1 MRRDA
6 NLNTV
11 PLPLPPLSARLSA
24 FYFAHFFHGGGFV
37 AYFPLYLAWRGF
49 GAVEIAWIV
58 ALPQVARTFAPAAWG
73 WIADAS
79 GARRG
84 VVVFSCAAAAGCF
97 LALPFVESFAAVALV
112 IGISSLLSA
121 GGLPLVET
129 ITLGAL
135 AGQPGRYGPIR
146 LWGSVGFIAAVL
158 AGGAWLEVQPVAL
171 LPWALLVFALLAL
184 GTAFSLPR
192 QQVQIHSK
200 GEKLRFTPA
209 VRALLGAGFCMA
221 LAHGTLYAFLTLH
234 LERAG
239 YSRTAIG
246 LLWTLGVLAEIV
258 VFLYL
263 PALFRRFSLSAIIF
277 ASFACAVVRFLV
289 LAWFPGELG
298 LVVIAQL
305 LHAATFG
312 SFHAASVA
320 AVHRVFPEAAQARG
334 QTLFSSLSYGAG
346 GAAGALGAGWLW
358 EAAGPGFAF
367 SLSALAGLAGLLLA
381 HGLKRRG
388 L

>member
-6 NLNTV
+6 NLKAM
-11 PLPLPPLSARLSA
+11 PLPLRLSA

-49 GAVEIAWIV
+49 GALEIAWIV

-73 WIADAS
+73 WIADAT
-79 GARRG
+79 GAQRG
-84 VVVFSCAAAAGCF
+84 IVVSSCLAAAAGF
-97 LALPFVESFAAVALV
+97 LALPFVDGFAAVAAV
-112 IGISSLLSA
+112 IGVSSMLSA
-121 GGLPLVET
+121 GGLPLVEA

-146 LWGSVGFIAAVL
+146 VWGSVGFIAAVL
-158 AGGAWLEVQPVAL
+158 AGGAWLETQPVAL
-171 LPWALLVFALLAL
+171 LPWALLGFALVAL
-184 GTAFSLPR
+184 IAAWSLPSR
-192 QQVQIHSK
+192 TARTH
-200 GEKLRFTPA
+200 GGRGALELTPA

-239 YSRTAIG
+239 YSSTAIG

-263 PALFRRFSLSAIIF
+263 PALFRRFTLSGILL
-277 ASFACAVVRFLV
+277 ASFACAVVRFLA
-289 LAWFPGELG
+289 LGWLPGETW
-298 LVVIAQL
+298 LVVLAQL

-334 QTLFSSLSYGAG
+334 QTLFSSVSYGAG
-346 GAAGALGAGWLW
+346 GAAGVLGAGWLW
-358 EAAGPGFAF
+358 QAAGPGFAF

-381 HGLKRRG
+381 HGLKRAG

>member
-1 MRRDA
+1 MR
-6 NLNTV
+6 
-11 PLPLPPLSARLSA
+11 LPVRLSA

-49 GAVEIAWIV
+49 GAVEIAWIL
-58 ALPQVARTFAPAAWG
+58 ALPQLARTFAPAAWG

-84 VVVFSCAAAAGCF
+84 VVVFSCAAAAAGF
-97 LALPFVESFAAVALV
+97 LALPFVESFAGVALA
-112 IGISSLLSA
+112 IGISSVLSA
-121 GGLPLVET
+121 GGLPLVEA

-158 AGGAWLEVQPVAL
+158 AGGAWLDVQPVRL
-171 LPWALLVFALLAL
+171 LPWALLAFALMAL
-184 GTAFSLPR
+184 IAAFSLPAQAAR
-192 QQVQIHSK
+192 SHA
-200 GEKLRFTPA
+200 GAAELRFTPA
-209 VRALLGAGFCMA
+209 VSALLGAGFCMA
-221 LAHGTLYAFLTLH
+221 AAHGTLYAFLTLH

-239 YSRTAIG
+239 YSSTMIG
-246 LLWTLGVLAEIV
+246 ALWTLGVLAEIA

-263 PALFRRFSLSAIIF
+263 PALFRRYSLSGILF
-277 ASFACAVVRFLV
+277 ASFACAVVRFLAI
-289 LAWFPGELG
+289 AWFPAL
-298 LVVIAQL
+298 LWLLVIAQL

-312 SFHAASVA
+312 SFHAASIA

-334 QTLFSSLSYGAG
+334 QTLYSSISYGAG

-381 HGLKRRG
+381 RNLKRLG

>member
-1 MRRDA
+1 M
-6 NLNTV
+6 
-11 PLPLPPLSARLSA
+11 PLPFRLSA

-58 ALPQVARTFAPAAWG
+58 ALPQLARTFAPAAWG
-73 WIADAS
+73 WIADAA

-97 LALPFVESFAAVALV
+97 LALPFVESFAGVALV
-112 IGISSLLSA
+112 VGVSSLLSA
-121 GGLPLVET
+121 GGLPLVEA

-146 LWGSVGFIAAVL
+146 LWGSVGFIVAVL
-158 AGGAWLEVQPVAL
+158 AGGAWLEAQPVAQ
-171 LPWALLVFALLAL
+171 LPWALLAFALLAL
-184 GTAFSLPR
+184 AAALSLPAQPAR
-192 QQVQIHSK
+192 PH
-200 GEKLRFTPA
+200 GAAAAGLTLTPT
-209 VRALLGAGFCMA
+209 VRLLLGAGFCMA

-239 YSRTAIG
+239 YGGATIG
-246 LLWTLGVLAEIV
+246 LLWTVGVLAEIA

-263 PALFRRFSLSAIIF
+263 PALFRRYSLSGIIL
-277 ASFACAVVRFLV
+277 ASFACAVVRFLL
-289 LAWFPGELG
+289 LAWLPGEAW

-305 LHAATFG
+305 MHAATFG
-312 SFHAASVA
+312 AFHAASVA
-320 AVHRVFPEAAQARG
+320 AVHRVFPEEAQARG
-334 QTLFSSLSYGAG
+334 QTLFSGVSYGAG

-358 EAAGPGFAF
+358 DAAGPGFAF